1 MEWLLECLKSEG
13 ITDFDEDFSFI
24 WEETT
29 FSHDIYDEPYKTI
42 VKKNLTSI
50 ARYIL
55 KENPLNCYSTTLEN
69 ILIPLLIRLGREKC
83 KEEIKNPEKFYNF
96 CLSYIRDHIEH
107 YEKINKIRHIDIDA
121 QICHD
126 LEVILIKILKN
137 ANATL

>member
-1 MEWLLECLKSEG
+1 MEWFLDYLKSEG
-13 ITDFDEDFSFI
+13 ISNFDEDFSYI
-24 WEETT
+24 WEKTH
-29 FSHDIYDEPYKTI
+29 FLDDLYEPYKTI

-55 KENPLNCYSTTLEN
+55 KENPLNCYSNRLETV
-69 ILIPLLIRLGREKC
+69 LIPLLIHLGFNKC

-107 YEKINKIRHIDIDA
+107 YEKINEIRHIDIDA

-126 LEVILIKILKN
+126 LKIILTKILKN
-137 ANATL
+137 EVE